1 MSIGPDKTVDRFWC
15 DVCNN
20 WHTDSAEAP
29 VTVCYY
35 CGAFLCIALDYSCGI
50 CANNTCDNC
59 RQVCQEDECDVNTCF
74 KCVEQHLQ
82 TRHEAVEVR

>member
-20 WHTDSAEAP
+20 WHTDSTEAP

-35 CGAFLCIALDYSCGI
+35 CGAFCVLLSITRAAFVPTTPATIAAKFARKMS
-50 CANNTCDNC
+50 AT
-59 RQVCQEDECDVNTCF
+59 
-74 KCVEQHLQ
+74 
-82 TRHEAVEVR
+82 